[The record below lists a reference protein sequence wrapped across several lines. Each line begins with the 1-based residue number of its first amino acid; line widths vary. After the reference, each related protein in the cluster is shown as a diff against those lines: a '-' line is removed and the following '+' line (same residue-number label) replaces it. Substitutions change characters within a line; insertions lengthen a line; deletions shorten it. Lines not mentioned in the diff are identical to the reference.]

1 MSLVDLV
8 IYNAEQIRGAASLT
22 ERLRN
27 RLCHRPL
34 HLIFFLL
41 SSSSSSFGYGNDVM
55 KIPEEGGLYLNWKR
69 WQSVSC
75 K

>member
-41 SSSSSSFGYGNDVM
+41 SFFFFFFLDMVM
-55 KIPEEGGLYLNWKR
+55 M
-69 WQSVSC
+69 S
-75 K
+75 